1 MNMSESKNI
10 KHICTGLLAHVDA
23 GKTTCVEAMLLNS
36 GTIRKAGRV
45 DHGDTILDYD
55 EQERSHGITIYAK
68 EAHMKWMDAEI
79 DLIDTPGHVDFSA
92 EMERSLSVL
101 DMAVLLING
110 QDGVQAH
117 THTIWK
123 CLAHYNV
130 PCMIFVNKM
139 DISYHTKEELLSD
152 LHTHCSDM
160 CVLWDENR
168 DDTLAMAND
177 EILEAASQT
186 GEIPEQL
193 LQQAFMK
200 RQFFPVLFGS
210 ALKNQGVDT
219 LMNLM
224 CQLVPQRE
232 YPETFGAKVFRI
244 STDPQ
249 GNRLTHMR
257 ITGGVLHARDRFSEE
272 DKADQIRRYNGV
284 KYDLLM
290 EATGGEVVCIKGV
303 SSLEAGAG
311 LGFEKDSSSSLLNA
325 SMTYQLELLE
335 GASPL
340 VLADTCATLA
350 SEDPRLEISTDER
363 TGRISVCIMG
373 KMQMEVLQKKIFESS
388 GIMVGFSTGKI
399 VYQETIKAPV
409 EGAGHFEPLRHYAE
423 VHVRLDPLPTGS
435 GIQVVSGIGTD
446 SLSASWQR
454 SILSALSRKRHR
466 GVLTGSFLTDVRIIL
481 TAGKG
486 HIKHTMGGDFRQAA
500 GRAVRQALM
509 KAESILLEPYESF
522 ELTVPSESLSR
533 ALFDLENR
541 ECSIE
546 VKENENGTMCIQG
559 EGPVRTLQNYNGEV
573 TVYTKG
579 KGIFLSET
587 AGFRPCKEADRIIA
601 EIGYD
606 PEMDLH
612 HPADS
617 VFCANGSGYNVRW
630 DEADEHMHI
639 QLKNGEVPSSA
650 MRSTRY
656 KVSEGDLGYIMEM
669 TAGRNRNP
677 DKEAEE
683 RIRKEKEKKRE
694 EMAEMSRVR
703 ASVNLPDMMVVDGYN
718 MVYAWDELKSLA
730 QEDLY
735 LAREKLITALYNW
748 QAYYGHPIT
757 VVFDGYR
764 VANNTGTTLKKQDLT
779 IVYTKTGETADT
791 WIERFSYQNQNR
803 YRITYV
809 SSDALIQNAVLS
821 RNGLRMSANAL
832 YQKLKEFSIL

>member
-1 MNMSESKNI
+1 MSEMKNV

-45 DHGDTILDYD
+45 DHSDTILDYD

-101 DMAVLLING
+101 DVAVLLING

-123 CLAHYNV
+123 CLAHYHV
-130 PCMIFVNKM
+130 PCIVFVNKM
-139 DISYHTKEELLSD
+139 DISFHTQQELLED
-152 LHTHCSDM
+152 LHMHCSDM
-160 CVLWDENR
+160 CVQWDENR
-168 DDTLAMAND
+168 DDTLALAND
-177 EILEAASQT
+177 EILEAVSQT
-186 GEIPEQL
+186 GVIPEQL

-232 YPETFGAKVFRI
+232 YPETFGAKVFRV
-244 STDPQ
+244 SLDPQ

-257 ITGGVLHARDRFSEE
+257 ITGGILRARDRFNEE

-284 KYDLLM
+284 RYDLLM
-290 EATGGEVVCIKGV
+290 EAGGGEVVCVKGI
-303 SSLEAGAG
+303 SSMEPGAG

-325 SMTYQLELLE
+325 SMTYQLELPE

-340 VLADTCATLA
+340 VLSDTCATLA

-373 KMQMEVLQKKIFESS
+373 KMQMEVLQKKIYESS

-399 VYQETIKAPV
+399 VYQETIREPV
-409 EGAGHFEPLRHYAE
+409 DGAGHFEPLRHYAE
-423 VHVRLDPLPTGS
+423 VHVRLEPLPTGS
-435 GIQVVSGIGTD
+435 GIQVVNGIGTD
-446 SLSASWQR
+446 SLSTAWQR

-486 HIKHTMGGDFRQAA
+486 HIKHTTGGDFRQAA

-541 ECSIE
+541 ECSVE
-546 VKENENGTMCIQG
+546 VKENENGTMRIQG

-612 HPADS
+612 NPADS

-694 EMAEMSRVR
+694 EMAEMSRVK
-703 ASVNLPDMMVVDGYN
+703 ASVNLAEMMVVDGYN
-718 MVYAWDELKSLA
+718 MIYAWEELKSLA

-764 VANNTGTTLKKQDLT
+764 VANNTGTTLKKQDLM

-803 YRITYV
+803 FRITYV
-809 SSDALIQNAVLS
+809 TSDALIQNAVLS

-832 YQKLKEFSIL
+832 YQKLKEFSIF

>member
-1 MNMSESKNI
+1 MSEMKNV

-45 DHGDTILDYD
+45 DHSDTILDYD

-101 DMAVLLING
+101 DVAVLLING

-123 CLAHYNV
+123 CLAHYHV
-130 PCMIFVNKM
+130 PCIVFVNKM
-139 DISYHTKEELLSD
+139 DISFHTQQELLED
-152 LHTHCSDM
+152 LHMHCSDM
-160 CVLWDENR
+160 CVQWDENR
-168 DDTLAMAND
+168 DDTLALAND
-177 EILEAASQT
+177 EILEAVSQT
-186 GEIPEQL
+186 GVIPEQL

-232 YPETFGAKVFRI
+232 YPETFGAKVFRV
-244 STDPQ
+244 SLDPQ

-257 ITGGVLHARDRFSEE
+257 ITGGILRARDRFNEE

-284 KYDLLM
+284 RYDLLM
-290 EATGGEVVCIKGV
+290 EAGGGEVVCVKGI
-303 SSLEAGAG
+303 SSMEPGAG

-325 SMTYQLELLE
+325 SMTYQLELPE

-340 VLADTCATLA
+340 VLSDTCATLA

-373 KMQMEVLQKKIFESS
+373 KMQMEVLQKKIYESS

-399 VYQETIKAPV
+399 VYQETIREPV
-409 EGAGHFEPLRHYAE
+409 DGAGHFEPLRHYAE
-423 VHVRLDPLPTGS
+423 VHVRLEPLPTGS
-435 GIQVVSGIGTD
+435 GIQVVNGIGTD
-446 SLSASWQR
+446 SLSTAWQR

-486 HIKHTMGGDFRQAA
+486 HIKHTTGGDFRQAA
-500 GRAVRQALM
+500 SRAVRQALM

-541 ECSIE
+541 ECSVE
-546 VKENENGTMCIQG
+546 VKENENGTMRIQG

-612 HPADS
+612 NPADS

-694 EMAEMSRVR
+694 EMAEMSRVK
-703 ASVNLPDMMVVDGYN
+703 ASVNLAEMMVVDGYN
-718 MVYAWDELKSLA
+718 MIYAWEELKSLA

-764 VANNTGTTLKKQDLT
+764 VANNTGTTLKKQDLM

-803 YRITYV
+803 FRITYV
-809 SSDALIQNAVLS
+809 TSDALIQNAVLS

-832 YQKLKEFSIL
+832 YQKLKEFSIF

>member
-1 MNMSESKNI
+1 MKNV

-45 DHGDTILDYD
+45 DHSDTILDYD

-101 DMAVLLING
+101 DVAVLLING

-123 CLAHYNV
+123 CLAHYHV
-130 PCMIFVNKM
+130 PCIVFVNKM
-139 DISYHTKEELLSD
+139 DISFHTQQELLED
-152 LHTHCSDM
+152 LHMHCSDM
-160 CVLWDENR
+160 CVQWDENR
-168 DDTLAMAND
+168 DDTLALAND
-177 EILEAASQT
+177 EILEAVSQT
-186 GEIPEQL
+186 GVIPEQL

-232 YPETFGAKVFRI
+232 YPETFGAKVFRV
-244 STDPQ
+244 SLDPQ

-257 ITGGVLHARDRFSEE
+257 ITGGILRARDRFNEE

-284 KYDLLM
+284 RYDLLM
-290 EATGGEVVCIKGV
+290 EAGGGEVVCVKGI
-303 SSLEAGAG
+303 SSMEPGAG

-325 SMTYQLELLE
+325 SMTYQLELPE

-340 VLADTCATLA
+340 VLSDTCATLA

-373 KMQMEVLQKKIFESS
+373 KMQMEVLQKKIYESS

-399 VYQETIKAPV
+399 VYQETIREPV
-409 EGAGHFEPLRHYAE
+409 DGAGHFEPLRHYAE
-423 VHVRLDPLPTGS
+423 VHVRLEPLPTGS
-435 GIQVVSGIGTD
+435 GIQVVNGIGTD
-446 SLSASWQR
+446 SLSTAWQR

-486 HIKHTMGGDFRQAA
+486 HIKHTTGGDFRQAA
-500 GRAVRQALM
+500 SRAVRQALM

-541 ECSIE
+541 ECSVE

-612 HPADS
+612 NPADS

-694 EMAEMSRVR
+694 EMAEMSRVK
-703 ASVNLPDMMVVDGYN
+703 ASVNLAEMMVVDGYN
-718 MVYAWDELKSLA
+718 MIYAWEELKSLA

-764 VANNTGTTLKKQDLT
+764 VANNTGTTLKKQDLM

-803 YRITYV
+803 FRITYV
-809 SSDALIQNAVLS
+809 TSDALIQNAVLS

-832 YQKLKEFSIL
+832 YQKLKEFSIF

>member
-1 MNMSESKNI
+1 MKNV

-45 DHGDTILDYD
+45 DHSDTILDYD

-101 DMAVLLING
+101 DVAVLLING

-123 CLAHYNV
+123 CLAHYHV
-130 PCMIFVNKM
+130 PCIVFVNKM
-139 DISYHTKEELLSD
+139 DISFHTQQELLED
-152 LHTHCSDM
+152 LHMHCSDM
-160 CVLWDENR
+160 CVQWDENR
-168 DDTLAMAND
+168 DDTLALAND
-177 EILEAASQT
+177 EILEAVSQT
-186 GEIPEQL
+186 GVIPEQL

-232 YPETFGAKVFRI
+232 YPETFGAKVFRV
-244 STDPQ
+244 SLDPQ

-257 ITGGVLHARDRFSEE
+257 ITGGILRARDRFNEE

-284 KYDLLM
+284 RYDLLM
-290 EATGGEVVCIKGV
+290 EAGGGEVVCVKGI
-303 SSLEAGAG
+303 SSMEPGAG

-325 SMTYQLELLE
+325 SMTYQLELPE

-340 VLADTCATLA
+340 VLSDTCATLA

-373 KMQMEVLQKKIFESS
+373 KMQMEVLQKKIYESS

-399 VYQETIKAPV
+399 VYQETIREPV
-409 EGAGHFEPLRHYAE
+409 DGAGHFEPLRHYAE
-423 VHVRLDPLPTGS
+423 VHVRLEPLPTGS
-435 GIQVVSGIGTD
+435 GIQVVNGIGTD
-446 SLSASWQR
+446 SLSTAWQR

-486 HIKHTMGGDFRQAA
+486 HIKHTTGGDFRQAA
-500 GRAVRQALM
+500 SRAVRQALM

-541 ECSIE
+541 ECSVE
-546 VKENENGTMCIQG
+546 VKENENGTMRIQG

-612 HPADS
+612 NPADS

-694 EMAEMSRVR
+694 EMAEMSRVK
-703 ASVNLPDMMVVDGYN
+703 ASVNLAEMMVVDGYN
-718 MVYAWDELKSLA
+718 MIYAWEELKSLA

-764 VANNTGTTLKKQDLT
+764 VAINTGTTLKKQDLM

-803 YRITYV
+803 FRITYV
-809 SSDALIQNAVLS
+809 TSDALIQNAVLS

-832 YQKLKEFSIL
+832 YQKLKEFSIF

>member
-1 MNMSESKNI
+1 MKSV

-101 DMAVLLING
+101 DVAVLLING

-123 CLAHYNV
+123 CLAHYHV
-130 PCMIFVNKM
+130 PCIVFVNKM
-139 DISYHTKEELLSD
+139 DISFHTQQELLED
-152 LHTHCSDM
+152 LHMHCSDM
-160 CVLWDENR
+160 CVQWDENR
-168 DDTLAMAND
+168 DDTLALAND
-177 EILEAASQT
+177 EILEAVSQT
-186 GEIPEQL
+186 GVIPEQL

-232 YPETFGAKVFRI
+232 YPETFGAKVFRV
-244 STDPQ
+244 SLDPQ

-257 ITGGVLHARDRFSEE
+257 ITGGILRARDRFNEE

-284 KYDLLM
+284 RYDLLM
-290 EATGGEVVCIKGV
+290 EAGGGEVVCVKGI
-303 SSLEAGAG
+303 SSMEPGAG

-325 SMTYQLELLE
+325 SMTYQLELPE

-363 TGRISVCIMG
+363 TGKISVCIMG
-373 KMQMEVLQKKIFESS
+373 KMQMEVLQKKIYESS

-399 VYQETIKAPV
+399 VYQETIRGPV
-409 EGAGHFEPLRHYAE
+409 DGAGHFEPLRHYAE
-423 VHVRLDPLPTGS
+423 VHVRLEPLPSGS
-435 GIQVVSGIGTD
+435 GIQVVNGIGTD
-446 SLSASWQR
+446 SLSTAWQR

-541 ECSIE
+541 ECSVE

-612 HPADS
+612 NPADS

-694 EMAEMSRVR
+694 EMAEMSRVK
-703 ASVNLPDMMVVDGYN
+703 ASVNLAEMMVVDGYN
-718 MVYAWDELKSLA
+718 MIYAWEELKSLA

-764 VANNTGTTLKKQDLT
+764 VANKTGTTLKKQDLT

-803 YRITYV
+803 FRITYV
-809 SSDALIQNAVLS
+809 TSDALIQNAVLS

-832 YQKLKEFSIL
+832 YQKLKEFSIF

>member
-1 MNMSESKNI
+1 MSEMKNV

-45 DHGDTILDYD
+45 DHSDTILDYD

-101 DMAVLLING
+101 DVAVLLING

-123 CLAHYNV
+123 CLAHYHV
-130 PCMIFVNKM
+130 PCIVFVNKM
-139 DISYHTKEELLSD
+139 DISFHTQQELLED
-152 LHTHCSDM
+152 LHMHCSDM
-160 CVLWDENR
+160 CVQWDENR
-168 DDTLAMAND
+168 DDTLALAND
-177 EILEAASQT
+177 EILEAVSQT
-186 GEIPEQL
+186 GVIPEQL

-232 YPETFGAKVFRI
+232 YPETFGAKVFRV
-244 STDPQ
+244 SLDPQ

-257 ITGGVLHARDRFSEE
+257 ITGGILRARDRFNEE

-284 KYDLLM
+284 RYDLLM
-290 EATGGEVVCIKGV
+290 EAGGGEVVCVKGI
-303 SSLEAGAG
+303 SSMEPGAG

-325 SMTYQLELLE
+325 SMTYQLELPE

-340 VLADTCATLA
+340 VLSDTCATLA

-373 KMQMEVLQKKIFESS
+373 KMQMEVLQKKIYESS

-399 VYQETIKAPV
+399 VYQETIREPV
-409 EGAGHFEPLRHYAE
+409 DGAGHFEPLRHYAE
-423 VHVRLDPLPTGS
+423 VHVRLEPLPTGS
-435 GIQVVSGIGTD
+435 GIQVVNGIGTD
-446 SLSASWQR
+446 SLSTAWQR

-486 HIKHTMGGDFRQAA
+486 HIKHTTGGDFRQAA
-500 GRAVRQALM
+500 SRAVRQALM

-541 ECSIE
+541 ECSVE
-546 VKENENGTMCIQG
+546 VKENENGTMRIQG

-612 HPADS
+612 NPADS

-694 EMAEMSRVR
+694 EMAEMSRVK
-703 ASVNLPDMMVVDGYN
+703 ASVNLAEMMVVDGYN
-718 MVYAWDELKSLA
+718 MIYAWEELKSLA

-764 VANNTGTTLKKQDLT
+764 VANNTGTTLKKQDLM

-803 YRITYV
+803 FRITYV
-809 SSDALIQNAVLS
+809 TSDALIQNAVLS

-832 YQKLKEFSIL
+832 YQKLKELSIF

>member
-1 MNMSESKNI
+1 MKNV

-101 DMAVLLING
+101 DVAVLLING

-123 CLAHYNV
+123 CLAHYRV
-130 PCMIFVNKM
+130 PCIVFVNKM
-139 DISYHTKEELLSD
+139 DISYHTQQELLED

-160 CVLWDENR
+160 CVQWDENR
-168 DDTLAMAND
+168 DDTLALAND
-177 EILEAASQT
+177 EILEAVSQT
-186 GEIPEQL
+186 GVIPEQL

-232 YPETFGAKVFRI
+232 YPETFGAKVFRV
-244 STDPQ
+244 SLDPQ

-257 ITGGVLHARDRFSEE
+257 ITGGILRARDRFNEE

-284 KYDLLM
+284 RYDLLM
-290 EATGGEVVCIKGV
+290 EAGGGEVVCVKGI
-303 SSLEAGAG
+303 SSMEPGAG

-325 SMTYQLELLE
+325 SMTYQLELPE

-363 TGRISVCIMG
+363 TGKISVCIMG
-373 KMQMEVLQKKIFESS
+373 KMQMEVLQKKIYESS

-399 VYQETIKAPV
+399 VYQETIRGPV
-409 EGAGHFEPLRHYAE
+409 DGAGHFEPLRHYAE
-423 VHVRLDPLPTGS
+423 VHVRLEPLPSGS
-435 GIQVVSGIGTD
+435 GIQVVNGIGTD
-446 SLSASWQR
+446 SLSTAWQR

-541 ECSIE
+541 ECSVE

-601 EIGYD
+601 ETGYD

-612 HPADS
+612 NPADS

-694 EMAEMSRVR
+694 EMAEMSRVK
-703 ASVNLPDMMVVDGYN
+703 ASVNLAEMMVVDGYN
-718 MVYAWDELKSLA
+718 MIYAWEELKSLA

-803 YRITYV
+803 FRITYV
-809 SSDALIQNAVLS
+809 TSDALIQNAVLS

-832 YQKLKEFSIL
+832 YQKLKEFSIF

>member
-1 MNMSESKNI
+1 MKNV

-45 DHGDTILDYD
+45 DHSDTILDYD
-55 EQERSHGITIYAK
+55 EQERSYGITIYAK

-101 DMAVLLING
+101 DVAVLLING

-123 CLAHYNV
+123 CLAHYHV
-130 PCMIFVNKM
+130 PCIVFVNKM
-139 DISYHTKEELLSD
+139 DISFHTQQELLED
-152 LHTHCSDM
+152 LHMHCSDM
-160 CVLWDENR
+160 CVQWDENR
-168 DDTLAMAND
+168 DDTLALAND
-177 EILEAASQT
+177 EILEAVSQT
-186 GEIPEQL
+186 GVIPEQL

-232 YPETFGAKVFRI
+232 YPETFGAKVFRV
-244 STDPQ
+244 SLDPQ

-257 ITGGVLHARDRFSEE
+257 ITGGILRARDRFNEE

-284 KYDLLM
+284 RYDLLM
-290 EATGGEVVCIKGV
+290 EAGGGEVVCVKGI
-303 SSLEAGAG
+303 SSMEPGAG

-325 SMTYQLELLE
+325 SMTYQLELPE

-340 VLADTCATLA
+340 VLSDTCATLA

-373 KMQMEVLQKKIFESS
+373 KMQMEVLQKKIYESS

-399 VYQETIKAPV
+399 VYQETIREPV
-409 EGAGHFEPLRHYAE
+409 DGAGHFEPLRHYAE
-423 VHVRLDPLPTGS
+423 VHVRLEPLPTGS
-435 GIQVVSGIGTD
+435 GIQVVNGIGTD
-446 SLSASWQR
+446 SLSTAWQR

-486 HIKHTMGGDFRQAA
+486 HIKHTTGGDFRQAA

-541 ECSIE
+541 ECSVE
-546 VKENENGTMCIQG
+546 VKENENGTMRIQG

-612 HPADS
+612 NPADS

-694 EMAEMSRVR
+694 EMAEMSRVK
-703 ASVNLPDMMVVDGYN
+703 ASVNLAEMMVVDGYN
-718 MVYAWDELKSLA
+718 MIYAWEELKSLA

-764 VANNTGTTLKKQDLT
+764 VANKTGTTLKKQDLT

-803 YRITYV
+803 FRITYV
-809 SSDALIQNAVLS
+809 TSDALIQNAVLS

-832 YQKLKEFSIL
+832 YQKLKEFSIF

>member
-1 MNMSESKNI
+1 MKSV

-101 DMAVLLING
+101 DVAVLLING

-123 CLAHYNV
+123 CLAHYHV
-130 PCMIFVNKM
+130 PCIVFVNKM
-139 DISYHTKEELLSD
+139 DISFHTQQELLED
-152 LHTHCSDM
+152 LHMHCSDM
-160 CVLWDENR
+160 CVQWDENR
-168 DDTLAMAND
+168 DDTLALAND
-177 EILEAASQT
+177 EILEAVSQT
-186 GEIPEQL
+186 GVIPEQL

-232 YPETFGAKVFRI
+232 YPETFGAKVFRV
-244 STDPQ
+244 SLDPQ

-257 ITGGVLHARDRFSEE
+257 ITGGILRARDRFNEE

-284 KYDLLM
+284 RYDLLM
-290 EATGGEVVCIKGV
+290 EAGGGEVVCVKGI
-303 SSLEAGAG
+303 SSMEPGAG

-325 SMTYQLELLE
+325 SMTYQLELPE

-340 VLADTCATLA
+340 VLSDTCATLA

-373 KMQMEVLQKKIFESS
+373 KMQMEVLQKKIYESS

-399 VYQETIKAPV
+399 VYQETIREPV
-409 EGAGHFEPLRHYAE
+409 DGAGHFEPLRHYAE
-423 VHVRLDPLPTGS
+423 VHVRLEPLPTGS
-435 GIQVVSGIGTD
+435 GIQVVNGIGTD
-446 SLSASWQR
+446 SLSTAWQR

-486 HIKHTMGGDFRQAA
+486 HIKHTTGGDFRQAA

-541 ECSIE
+541 ECSVE
-546 VKENENGTMCIQG
+546 VKENENGTMRIQG

-612 HPADS
+612 NPADS

-694 EMAEMSRVR
+694 EMAEMSRVK
-703 ASVNLPDMMVVDGYN
+703 ASVNLAEMMVVDGYN
-718 MVYAWDELKSLA
+718 MIYAWEELKSLA

-764 VANNTGTTLKKQDLT
+764 VANKTGTTLKKQDLT

-803 YRITYV
+803 FRITYV
-809 SSDALIQNAVLS
+809 TSDALIQNAVLS

-832 YQKLKEFSIL
+832 YQKLKEFSIF

>member
-1 MNMSESKNI
+1 MSEMKNV

-45 DHGDTILDYD
+45 DHSDTILDYD

-101 DMAVLLING
+101 DVAVLLING

-123 CLAHYNV
+123 CLAHYHV
-130 PCMIFVNKM
+130 PCIVFVNKM
-139 DISYHTKEELLSD
+139 DISFHTQQELLED
-152 LHTHCSDM
+152 LHMHCSDM
-160 CVLWDENR
+160 CVQWDENR
-168 DDTLAMAND
+168 DDTLALAND
-177 EILEAASQT
+177 EILEAVSQT
-186 GEIPEQL
+186 GVIPEQL

-232 YPETFGAKVFRI
+232 YPETFGAKVFRV
-244 STDPQ
+244 SLDPQ

-257 ITGGVLHARDRFSEE
+257 ITGGILRARDRFNEE

-284 KYDLLM
+284 RYDLLM
-290 EATGGEVVCIKGV
+290 EAGGGEVVCVKGI
-303 SSLEAGAG
+303 SSMEPGAG

-325 SMTYQLELLE
+325 SMTYQLELPE

-340 VLADTCATLA
+340 VLSDTCATLA

-373 KMQMEVLQKKIFESS
+373 KMQMEVLQKKIYESS

-399 VYQETIKAPV
+399 VYQETIREPV
-409 EGAGHFEPLRHYAE
+409 DGAGHFEPLRHYAE
-423 VHVRLDPLPTGS
+423 VHVRLEPLPTGS
-435 GIQVVSGIGTD
+435 GIQVVNGIGTD
-446 SLSASWQR
+446 SLSTAWQR

-486 HIKHTMGGDFRQAA
+486 HIKHTTGGDFRQAA
-500 GRAVRQALM
+500 SRAVRQALM

-541 ECSIE
+541 ECSVE
-546 VKENENGTMCIQG
+546 VKENENGTMRIQG

-612 HPADS
+612 NPADS

-694 EMAEMSRVR
+694 EMAEMSRVK
-703 ASVNLPDMMVVDGYN
+703 ASVNLAEMMVVDGYN
-718 MVYAWDELKSLA
+718 MIYAWEELKSLA

-764 VANNTGTTLKKQDLT
+764 VANKTGTTLKKQDLT

-803 YRITYV
+803 FRITYV
-809 SSDALIQNAVLS
+809 TSDALIQNAVLS

-832 YQKLKEFSIL
+832 YQKLKEFSIF

>member
-1 MNMSESKNI
+1 MSEMKNV

-45 DHGDTILDYD
+45 DHSDTILDYD

-101 DMAVLLING
+101 DVAVLLING
-110 QDGVQAH
+110 HDGVQAH

-123 CLAHYNV
+123 CLAHYHV
-130 PCMIFVNKM
+130 PCIVFVNKM
-139 DISYHTKEELLSD
+139 DISFHTQQELLED
-152 LHTHCSDM
+152 LHMHCSDM
-160 CVLWDENR
+160 CVQWDENR
-168 DDTLAMAND
+168 DDTLALAND
-177 EILEAASQT
+177 EILEAVSQT
-186 GEIPEQL
+186 GVIPEQL

-210 ALKNQGVDT
+210 PLKNQGVDT

-232 YPETFGAKVFRI
+232 YPETFGVKVFRV
-244 STDPQ
+244 SLDPQ

-257 ITGGVLHARDRFSEE
+257 ITGGILRARDRFNEE

-284 KYDLLM
+284 RYDLLM
-290 EATGGEVVCIKGV
+290 EAGGGEVVCVKGI
-303 SSLEAGAG
+303 SSMEPGAG

-325 SMTYQLELLE
+325 SMTYQLELPE

-340 VLADTCATLA
+340 VLSDTCATLA

-373 KMQMEVLQKKIFESS
+373 KMQMEVLQKKIYESS

-399 VYQETIKAPV
+399 VYQETIREPV
-409 EGAGHFEPLRHYAE
+409 DGAGHFEPLRHYAE
-423 VHVRLDPLPTGS
+423 VHVRLEPLPTGS
-435 GIQVVSGIGTD
+435 GIQVVNGIGTD
-446 SLSASWQR
+446 SLSTAWQR

-486 HIKHTMGGDFRQAA
+486 HIKHTTGGDFRQAA
-500 GRAVRQALM
+500 SRAVRQALM

-541 ECSIE
+541 ECSVE
-546 VKENENGTMCIQG
+546 VKENENGTMRIQG

-612 HPADS
+612 NPADS

-639 QLKNGEVPSSA
+639 QLKNGEMPSSA

-694 EMAEMSRVR
+694 EMAEMSRVK
-703 ASVNLPDMMVVDGYN
+703 ASVNLAEMMVVDGYN
-718 MVYAWDELKSLA
+718 MIYAWEELKSLA

-764 VANNTGTTLKKQDLT
+764 VANKTGTTLKKQDLT

-803 YRITYV
+803 FRITYV
-809 SSDALIQNAVLS
+809 TSDALIQNAVLS

-832 YQKLKEFSIL
+832 YQKLKEFSIF

>member
-1 MNMSESKNI
+1 MKNV

-55 EQERSHGITIYAK
+55 EQERSYGITIYAK

-101 DMAVLLING
+101 DVAVLLING

-123 CLAHYNV
+123 CLAHYHV
-130 PCMIFVNKM
+130 PCIVFVNKM
-139 DISYHTKEELLSD
+139 DISFHTQQELLED
-152 LHTHCSDM
+152 LHMHCSDM
-160 CVLWDENR
+160 CVQWDENR
-168 DDTLAMAND
+168 DDTLALAND
-177 EILEAASQT
+177 EILEAVSQT
-186 GEIPEQL
+186 GVIPEQL

-232 YPETFGAKVFRI
+232 YPETFGAKVFRV
-244 STDPQ
+244 SLDPQ

-257 ITGGVLHARDRFSEE
+257 ITGGILRARDRFNEE

-284 KYDLLM
+284 RYDLLM
-290 EATGGEVVCIKGV
+290 EAGGGEVVCVKGI
-303 SSLEAGAG
+303 SSMEPGAG

-325 SMTYQLELLE
+325 SMTYQLELPE

-340 VLADTCATLA
+340 VLSDTCATLA

-373 KMQMEVLQKKIFESS
+373 KMQMEVLQKKIYESS

-399 VYQETIKAPV
+399 VYQETIREPV
-409 EGAGHFEPLRHYAE
+409 DGAGHFEPLRHYAE
-423 VHVRLDPLPTGS
+423 VHVRLEPLPTGS
-435 GIQVVSGIGTD
+435 GIQVVNGIGTD
-446 SLSASWQR
+446 SLSTAWQR

-541 ECSIE
+541 ECSVE
-546 VKENENGTMCIQG
+546 VKENENGTMRIQG

-612 HPADS
+612 NPADS

-694 EMAEMSRVR
+694 EMAEMSRVK
-703 ASVNLPDMMVVDGYN
+703 ASVNLAEMMVVDGYN
-718 MVYAWDELKSLA
+718 MIYAWEELKSLA

-764 VANNTGTTLKKQDLT
+764 VANKTGTTLKKQDLT

-803 YRITYV
+803 FRITYV
-809 SSDALIQNAVLS
+809 TSDALIQNAVLS

-832 YQKLKEFSIL
+832 YQKLKEFSIF

>member
-1 MNMSESKNI
+1 MKNV

-45 DHGDTILDYD
+45 DHSDTILDYD

-101 DMAVLLING
+101 DVAVLLING

-123 CLAHYNV
+123 CLAHYHV
-130 PCMIFVNKM
+130 PCIVFVNKM
-139 DISYHTKEELLSD
+139 DISFHTQQELLED
-152 LHTHCSDM
+152 LHMHCSDM
-160 CVLWDENR
+160 CVQWDENR
-168 DDTLAMAND
+168 DDTLALAND
-177 EILEAASQT
+177 EILEAVSQT
-186 GEIPEQL
+186 GVIPEQL

-232 YPETFGAKVFRI
+232 YPETFGAKVFRV
-244 STDPQ
+244 SLDPQ

-257 ITGGVLHARDRFSEE
+257 ITGGILRARDRFNEE

-284 KYDLLM
+284 RYDLLM
-290 EATGGEVVCIKGV
+290 EAGGGEVVCVKGI
-303 SSLEAGAG
+303 SSMEPGAG

-325 SMTYQLELLE
+325 SMTYQLELPE

-340 VLADTCATLA
+340 VLSDTCATLA

-373 KMQMEVLQKKIFESS
+373 KMQMEVLQKKIYESS

-399 VYQETIKAPV
+399 VYQETIREPV
-409 EGAGHFEPLRHYAE
+409 DGAGHFEPLRHYAE
-423 VHVRLDPLPTGS
+423 VHVRLEPLPTGS
-435 GIQVVSGIGTD
+435 GIQVVNGIGTD
-446 SLSASWQR
+446 SLSTAWQR

-486 HIKHTMGGDFRQAA
+486 HIKHTTGGDFRQAA

-541 ECSIE
+541 ECSVE
-546 VKENENGTMCIQG
+546 VKENENGTMRIQG

-612 HPADS
+612 NPADS

-694 EMAEMSRVR
+694 EMAEMSRVK
-703 ASVNLPDMMVVDGYN
+703 ASVNLAEMMVVDGYN
-718 MVYAWDELKSLA
+718 MIYAWEELKSLA

-764 VANNTGTTLKKQDLT
+764 VANNTGTTLKKQDLM

-803 YRITYV
+803 FRITYV
-809 SSDALIQNAVLS
+809 TSDALIQNAVLS

-832 YQKLKEFSIL
+832 YQKLKEFSIF

>member
-1 MNMSESKNI
+1 MSEMKNV

-45 DHGDTILDYD
+45 DHSDTILDYD
-55 EQERSHGITIYAK
+55 EQERSYGITIYAK

-101 DMAVLLING
+101 DVAVLLING

-123 CLAHYNV
+123 CLAHYHV
-130 PCMIFVNKM
+130 PCIVFVNKM
-139 DISYHTKEELLSD
+139 DISFHTQQELLED
-152 LHTHCSDM
+152 LHMHCSDM
-160 CVLWDENR
+160 CVQWDENR
-168 DDTLAMAND
+168 DDTLALAND
-177 EILEAASQT
+177 EILEAVSQT
-186 GEIPEQL
+186 GVIPEQL

-232 YPETFGAKVFRI
+232 YPETFGAKVFRV
-244 STDPQ
+244 SLDPQ

-257 ITGGVLHARDRFSEE
+257 ITGGILRARDRFNEE

-284 KYDLLM
+284 RYDLLM
-290 EATGGEVVCIKGV
+290 EAGGGEVVCVKGI
-303 SSLEAGAG
+303 SSMEPGAG

-325 SMTYQLELLE
+325 SMTYQLELPE

-340 VLADTCATLA
+340 VLSDTCATLA

-373 KMQMEVLQKKIFESS
+373 KMQMEVLQKKIYESS

-399 VYQETIKAPV
+399 VYQETIREPV
-409 EGAGHFEPLRHYAE
+409 DGAGHFEPLRHYAE
-423 VHVRLDPLPTGS
+423 VHVRLEPLPTGS
-435 GIQVVSGIGTD
+435 GIQVVNGIGTD
-446 SLSASWQR
+446 SLSTAWQR

-486 HIKHTMGGDFRQAA
+486 HIKHTTGGDFRQAA

-541 ECSIE
+541 ECSVE

-612 HPADS
+612 NPADS

-694 EMAEMSRVR
+694 EMAEMSRVK
-703 ASVNLPDMMVVDGYN
+703 ASVNLAEMMVVDGYN
-718 MVYAWDELKSLA
+718 MIYAWEELKSLA

-764 VANNTGTTLKKQDLT
+764 VANKTGTTLKKQDLT

-803 YRITYV
+803 FRITYV
-809 SSDALIQNAVLS
+809 TSDALIQNAVLS

-832 YQKLKEFSIL
+832 YQKLKEFSIF

>member
-1 MNMSESKNI
+1 MSEMKNV

-101 DMAVLLING
+101 DVAVLLING

-123 CLAHYNV
+123 CLAHYHV
-130 PCMIFVNKM
+130 PCIVFVNKM
-139 DISYHTKEELLSD
+139 DISFHTQQELLED
-152 LHTHCSDM
+152 LHMHCSDM
-160 CVLWDENR
+160 CVQWDENR
-168 DDTLAMAND
+168 DDTLALAND
-177 EILEAASQT
+177 EILEAVSQT
-186 GEIPEQL
+186 GVIPEQL

-232 YPETFGAKVFRI
+232 YPETFGAKVFRV
-244 STDPQ
+244 SLDPQ

-257 ITGGVLHARDRFSEE
+257 ITGGILRARDRFNEE

-284 KYDLLM
+284 RYDLLM
-290 EATGGEVVCIKGV
+290 EAGGGEVVCVKGI
-303 SSLEAGAG
+303 SSMEPGAG

-325 SMTYQLELLE
+325 SMTYQLELPE

-340 VLADTCATLA
+340 VLSDTCATLA

-373 KMQMEVLQKKIFESS
+373 KMQMEVLQKKIYESS

-399 VYQETIKAPV
+399 VYQETIREPV
-409 EGAGHFEPLRHYAE
+409 DGAGHFEPLRHYAE
-423 VHVRLDPLPTGS
+423 VHVRLEPLPTGS
-435 GIQVVSGIGTD
+435 GIQVVNGIGTD
-446 SLSASWQR
+446 SLSTAWQR

-486 HIKHTMGGDFRQAA
+486 HIKHTTGGDFRQAA

-541 ECSIE
+541 ECSVE

-612 HPADS
+612 NPADS

-694 EMAEMSRVR
+694 EMAEMSRVK
-703 ASVNLPDMMVVDGYN
+703 ASVNLAEMMVVDGYN
-718 MVYAWDELKSLA
+718 MIYAWEELKSLA

-764 VANNTGTTLKKQDLT
+764 VANNTGTTLKKQDLM

-803 YRITYV
+803 FRITYV
-809 SSDALIQNAVLS
+809 TSDALIQNAVLS

-832 YQKLKEFSIL
+832 YQKLKEFSIF

>member
-1 MNMSESKNI
+1 MKNV

-45 DHGDTILDYD
+45 DHSDTILDYD

-101 DMAVLLING
+101 DVAVLLING

-123 CLAHYNV
+123 CLAHYHV
-130 PCMIFVNKM
+130 PCIVFVNKM
-139 DISYHTKEELLSD
+139 DISFHTQQELLED
-152 LHTHCSDM
+152 LHMHCSDM
-160 CVLWDENR
+160 CVQWDENR
-168 DDTLAMAND
+168 DDTLALAND
-177 EILEAASQT
+177 EILEAVSQT
-186 GEIPEQL
+186 GVIPEQL

-232 YPETFGAKVFRI
+232 YPETFGAKVFRV
-244 STDPQ
+244 SLDPQ

-257 ITGGVLHARDRFSEE
+257 ITGGILRARDRFNEE

-284 KYDLLM
+284 RYDLLM
-290 EATGGEVVCIKGV
+290 EAGGGEVVCVKGI
-303 SSLEAGAG
+303 SSMEPGAG

-325 SMTYQLELLE
+325 SMTYQLELPE

-340 VLADTCATLA
+340 VLSDTCATLA

-373 KMQMEVLQKKIFESS
+373 KMQMEVLQKKIYESS

-399 VYQETIKAPV
+399 VYQETIREPV
-409 EGAGHFEPLRHYAE
+409 DGAGHFEPLRHYAE
-423 VHVRLDPLPTGS
+423 VHVRLEPLPTGS
-435 GIQVVSGIGTD
+435 GIQVVNGIGTD
-446 SLSASWQR
+446 SLSTAWQR

-486 HIKHTMGGDFRQAA
+486 HIKHTTGGDFRQAA
-500 GRAVRQALM
+500 SRAVRQALM

-541 ECSIE
+541 ECSVE
-546 VKENENGTMCIQG
+546 VKENENGTMRIQG

-612 HPADS
+612 NPADS

-694 EMAEMSRVR
+694 EMAEMSRVK
-703 ASVNLPDMMVVDGYN
+703 ASVNLAEMMVVDGYN
-718 MVYAWDELKSLA
+718 MIYAWEELKSLA

-764 VANNTGTTLKKQDLT
+764 VANNTGTTLKKQDLM

-803 YRITYV
+803 FRITYV
-809 SSDALIQNAVLS
+809 TSDALIQNAVLS

-832 YQKLKEFSIL
+832 YQKLKEFSIF

>member
-1 MNMSESKNI
+1 MNEMKRV

-101 DMAVLLING
+101 DVAVLLING

-123 CLAHYNV
+123 CLAHYHV
-130 PCMIFVNKM
+130 PCIVFVNKM
-139 DISYHTKEELLSD
+139 DISFHTQQELLED
-152 LHTHCSDM
+152 LHMHCSDM
-160 CVLWDENR
+160 CVQWDENR
-168 DDTLAMAND
+168 DDTLALAND
-177 EILEAASQT
+177 EILEAVSQT
-186 GEIPEQL
+186 GVIPEQL

-232 YPETFGAKVFRI
+232 YPETFGAKVFRV
-244 STDPQ
+244 SLDPQ

-257 ITGGVLHARDRFSEE
+257 ITGGILRARDRFNEE

-290 EATGGEVVCIKGV
+290 EAGGGEVVCVKGI
-303 SSLEAGAG
+303 SSMEPGAG
-311 LGFEKDSSSSLLNA
+311 LGFEKASSSSLLNA
-325 SMTYQLELLE
+325 SMTYQLELPE

-541 ECSIE
+541 ECSVE
-546 VKENENGTMCIQG
+546 VKENENGTMCITG

-587 AGFRPCKEADRIIA
+587 AGFRPCRQADKIIA

-606 PEMDLH
+606 PEMDMH
-612 HPADS
+612 NPADS

-694 EMAEMSRVR
+694 EMAELSRVK
-703 ASVNLPDMMVVDGYN
+703 ASANLSEMMVVDGYN
-718 MVYAWDELKSLA
+718 MIYAWEELKSLA

>member
-1 MNMSESKNI
+1 MSEMKNV

-45 DHGDTILDYD
+45 DHSDTILDYD

-101 DMAVLLING
+101 DVAVLLING

-123 CLAHYNV
+123 CLAHYHV
-130 PCMIFVNKM
+130 PCIVFVNKM
-139 DISYHTKEELLSD
+139 DISFHTQQELLED
-152 LHTHCSDM
+152 LHMHCSDM
-160 CVLWDENR
+160 CVQWDENR
-168 DDTLAMAND
+168 DDTLALAND
-177 EILEAASQT
+177 EILEAVSQT
-186 GEIPEQL
+186 GVIPEQL

-232 YPETFGAKVFRI
+232 YPETFGAKVFRV
-244 STDPQ
+244 SLDPQ

-257 ITGGVLHARDRFSEE
+257 ITGGILRARDRFNEE

-284 KYDLLM
+284 RYDLLM
-290 EATGGEVVCIKGV
+290 EAGGGEVVCVKGI
-303 SSLEAGAG
+303 SSMEPGAG

-325 SMTYQLELLE
+325 SMTYQLELPE

-340 VLADTCATLA
+340 VLSDTCATLA

-373 KMQMEVLQKKIFESS
+373 KMQMEVLQKKIYESS

-399 VYQETIKAPV
+399 VYQETIREPV
-409 EGAGHFEPLRHYAE
+409 DGAGHFEPLRHYAE
-423 VHVRLDPLPTGS
+423 VHVRLEPLPTGS
-435 GIQVVSGIGTD
+435 GIQVVNGIGTD
-446 SLSASWQR
+446 SLSTAWQR

-486 HIKHTMGGDFRQAA
+486 HIKHTTGGDFRQAA

-541 ECSIE
+541 ECSVE
-546 VKENENGTMCIQG
+546 VKENENGTMRIQG

-612 HPADS
+612 NPADS

-694 EMAEMSRVR
+694 EMAEMSRVK
-703 ASVNLPDMMVVDGYN
+703 ASVNLAEMMVVDGYN
-718 MVYAWDELKSLA
+718 MIYAWEELKSLA

-764 VANNTGTTLKKQDLT
+764 VANKTGTTLKKQDLT

-803 YRITYV
+803 FRITYV
-809 SSDALIQNAVLS
+809 TSDALIQNAVLS

-832 YQKLKEFSIL
+832 YQKLKEFSIF

>member
-1 MNMSESKNI
+1 MSEMKNV

-45 DHGDTILDYD
+45 DHSDTILDYD

-101 DMAVLLING
+101 DVAVLLING

-123 CLAHYNV
+123 CLAHYHV
-130 PCMIFVNKM
+130 PCIVFVNKM
-139 DISYHTKEELLSD
+139 DISFHTQQELLED
-152 LHTHCSDM
+152 LHMHCSDM
-160 CVLWDENR
+160 CVQWDENR
-168 DDTLAMAND
+168 DDTLALAND
-177 EILEAASQT
+177 EILEAVSQT
-186 GEIPEQL
+186 GVIPEQL

-232 YPETFGAKVFRI
+232 YPETFGAKVFRV
-244 STDPQ
+244 SLDPQ

-257 ITGGVLHARDRFSEE
+257 ITGGILRARDRFNEE

-284 KYDLLM
+284 RYDLLM
-290 EATGGEVVCIKGV
+290 EAGGGEVVCVKGI
-303 SSLEAGAG
+303 SSMEPGAG

-325 SMTYQLELLE
+325 SMTYQLELPE

-340 VLADTCATLA
+340 VLSDTCATLA

-373 KMQMEVLQKKIFESS
+373 KMQMEVLQKKIYESS

-399 VYQETIKAPV
+399 VYQETIREPV
-409 EGAGHFEPLRHYAE
+409 DGAGHFEPLRHYAE
-423 VHVRLDPLPTGS
+423 VHVRLEPLPTGS
-435 GIQVVSGIGTD
+435 GIQVVNGIGTD
-446 SLSASWQR
+446 SLSTAWQR

-541 ECSIE
+541 ECSVE
-546 VKENENGTMCIQG
+546 VKENENGTMRIQG

-612 HPADS
+612 NPADS

-694 EMAEMSRVR
+694 EMAEMSRVK
-703 ASVNLPDMMVVDGYN
+703 ASVNLAEMMVVDGYN
-718 MVYAWDELKSLA
+718 MIYAWEELKSLA

-764 VANNTGTTLKKQDLT
+764 VANNTGTTLKKQDLM

-803 YRITYV
+803 FRITYV
-809 SSDALIQNAVLS
+809 TSDALIQNAVLS

-832 YQKLKEFSIL
+832 YQKLKEFSIF

>member
-1 MNMSESKNI
+1 MKSV

-55 EQERSHGITIYAK
+55 EQERSYGITIYAK

-101 DMAVLLING
+101 DVAVLLING

-123 CLAHYNV
+123 CLAHYHV
-130 PCMIFVNKM
+130 PCIVFVNKM
-139 DISYHTKEELLSD
+139 DISFHTQQELLED
-152 LHTHCSDM
+152 LHMHCSDM
-160 CVLWDENR
+160 CVQWDENR
-168 DDTLAMAND
+168 DDTLALAND
-177 EILEAASQT
+177 EILEAVSQT
-186 GEIPEQL
+186 GVIPEQL

-232 YPETFGAKVFRI
+232 YPETFGAKVFRV
-244 STDPQ
+244 SLDPQ

-257 ITGGVLHARDRFSEE
+257 ITGGILRARDRFNEE

-284 KYDLLM
+284 RYDLLM
-290 EATGGEVVCIKGV
+290 EAGGGEVVCVKGI
-303 SSLEAGAG
+303 SSMEPGAG

-325 SMTYQLELLE
+325 SMTYQLELPE

-363 TGRISVCIMG
+363 TGKISVCIMG
-373 KMQMEVLQKKIFESS
+373 KMQMEVLQKKIYESS

-399 VYQETIKAPV
+399 VYQETIRGPV
-409 EGAGHFEPLRHYAE
+409 DGAGHFEPLRHYAE
-423 VHVRLDPLPTGS
+423 VHVRLEPLPSGS
-435 GIQVVSGIGTD
+435 GIQVVNGIGTD
-446 SLSASWQR
+446 SLSTAWQR

-541 ECSIE
+541 ECSVE

-612 HPADS
+612 NPADS

-694 EMAEMSRVR
+694 EMAEMSRVK
-703 ASVNLPDMMVVDGYN
+703 ASVNLAEMMVVDGYN
-718 MVYAWDELKSLA
+718 MIYAWEELKSLA

-764 VANNTGTTLKKQDLT
+764 VANKTGTTLKKQDLT

-803 YRITYV
+803 FRITYV
-809 SSDALIQNAVLS
+809 TSDALIQNAVLS

-832 YQKLKEFSIL
+832 YQKLKEFSIF

>member
-1 MNMSESKNI
+1 MKNV

-45 DHGDTILDYD
+45 DHSDTILDYD

-101 DMAVLLING
+101 DVAVLLING

-123 CLAHYNV
+123 CLAHYHV
-130 PCMIFVNKM
+130 PCIVFVNKM
-139 DISYHTKEELLSD
+139 DISFHTQQELLED
-152 LHTHCSDM
+152 LHMHCSDM
-160 CVLWDENR
+160 CVQWDENR
-168 DDTLAMAND
+168 DDTLALAND
-177 EILEAASQT
+177 EILEAVSQT
-186 GEIPEQL
+186 GVIPEQL

-232 YPETFGAKVFRI
+232 YPETFGAKVFRV
-244 STDPQ
+244 SLDPQ

-257 ITGGVLHARDRFSEE
+257 ITGGILRARDRFNEE

-284 KYDLLM
+284 RYDLLM
-290 EATGGEVVCIKGV
+290 EAGGGEVVCVKGI
-303 SSLEAGAG
+303 SSMEPGAG

-325 SMTYQLELLE
+325 SMTYQLELPE

-340 VLADTCATLA
+340 VLSDTCATLA

-373 KMQMEVLQKKIFESS
+373 KMQMEVLQKKIYESS

-399 VYQETIKAPV
+399 VYQETIREPV
-409 EGAGHFEPLRHYAE
+409 DGAGHFEPLRHYAE
-423 VHVRLDPLPTGS
+423 VHVRLEPLPTGS
-435 GIQVVSGIGTD
+435 GIQVVNGIGTD
-446 SLSASWQR
+446 SLSTAWQR

-486 HIKHTMGGDFRQAA
+486 HIKHTTGGDFRQAA
-500 GRAVRQALM
+500 SRAVRQALM

-541 ECSIE
+541 ECSVE
-546 VKENENGTMCIQG
+546 VKENENGTMRIQG

-612 HPADS
+612 NPADS

-694 EMAEMSRVR
+694 EMAEMSRVK
-703 ASVNLPDMMVVDGYN
+703 ASVNLAEMMVVDGYN
-718 MVYAWDELKSLA
+718 MIYAWEELKSLA

-764 VANNTGTTLKKQDLT
+764 VANKTGTTLKKQDLM

-803 YRITYV
+803 FRITYV
-809 SSDALIQNAVLS
+809 TSDALIQNAVLS

-832 YQKLKEFSIL
+832 YQKLKEFSIF